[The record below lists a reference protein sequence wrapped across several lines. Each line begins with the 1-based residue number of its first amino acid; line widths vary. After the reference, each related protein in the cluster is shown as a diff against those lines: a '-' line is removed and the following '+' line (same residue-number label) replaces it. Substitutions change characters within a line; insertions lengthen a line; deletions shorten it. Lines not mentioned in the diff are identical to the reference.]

1 MSANKQLVL
10 EYVKAFNNSDIDGVC
25 KLFAPDAQIWG
36 VMGWGTPEDA
46 RPVWKDLMDCLQMQ
60 LTVDAIVEEAGSVAV
75 RYTERGQS
83 VKPFRGQGPSNR
95 TYELL
100 AMEWFEIE
108 NGLIKRRWGTRD
120 SANQS
125 RQLGFAK

>member
-1 MSANKQLVL
+1 MSANTQLVL
-10 EYVKAFNNSDIDGVC
+10 EYVNAFNNGDIDGVC

-36 VMGWGTPEDA
+36 VLGWGTPEDA
-46 RPVWKDLMDCLQMQ
+46 RPIWKDLMECLQMQ
-60 LTVDAIVEEAGSVAV
+60 LTVDAIVEEGSSVAV
-75 RYTERGQS
+75 RYTERGKS
-83 VKPFRGQGPSNR
+83 VQAFRGQGPTNR

-108 NGLIKRRWGTRD
+108 NGLLKRRWGTRD